1 MDLLHQYGGAKQLML
16 LRLNTYAAIYMHIY
30 VEIEY
35 RFIKLYVL

>member
-1 MDLLHQYGGAKQLML
+1 ML
-16 LRLNTYAAIYMHIY
+16 LKLNTYVAIYMHIY